1 MFWLAKAFNS
11 WTSVFQKS
19 KLLCLW
25 VSQENNNSCSLGEW
39 PQGNPIPS
47 YNHSC
52 PISKARKLH
61 NTPINI
67 IDEQNQACSSVFSLV
82 LSVLSFQVFRINET
96 AVGDL
101 LSTPLRVCETTSHCA
116 CLVCALPAASLSSSC
131 CQLTFFGSSIHH
143 CIPAL
148 SLCSRWSSPLHPIAC
163 NQGPHLKIVR
173 GTAPLFMLWVIAV
186 LCRAV
191 CFCPMFPYFGSF
203 QAYLKILENDINVY
217 FSKSFCAERWRL
229 FVLWNQIELDFPKI
243 GVVSL

>member
-47 YNHSC
+47 CNHSC

-101 LSTPLRVCETTSHCA
+101 LSTPLRVCETPLTVPAWS
-116 CLVCALPAASLSSSC
+116 VRSQQLPSAPPAVSSC
-131 CQLTFFGSSIHH
+131 PLAPAFTIASQH
-143 CIPAL
+143 CPCA
-148 SLCSRWSSPLHPIAC
+148 PGGAHPYT
-163 NQGPHLKIVR
+163 P
-173 GTAPLFMLWVIAV
+173 
-186 LCRAV
+186 
-191 CFCPMFPYFGSF
+191 
-203 QAYLKILENDINVY
+203 
-217 FSKSFCAERWRL
+217 
-229 FVLWNQIELDFPKI
+229 
-243 GVVSL
+243 